1 MHSSTTRF
9 LTAVFL
15 LIASSTAFAHP
26 GHNVSGFAAGLMH
39 PFSGLDHLL
48 AMVAVGLWAAQG
60 GGRKIWLLPATFMTL
75 LAVGAGIATQWLS
88 LPLVESGIAA
98 SVLALGLLIAL
109 SLQLPAALSV
119 AITALFGLLHGYAHG
134 LELPQSAAPAEYA
147 LGFLAATA
155 TLHLS
160 GVTLG
165 IATRQNYALLSRLL
179 GSAIAVSG
187 AYLLASA

>member
-1 MHSSTTRF
+1 MRNSATRF

-15 LIASSTAFAHP
+15 LISSSTAFAHP
-26 GHNVSGFAAGLMH
+26 GYNVSGFAAGLMH

-60 GGRKIWLLPATFMTL
+60 RGRKVWLLPATFMTM
-75 LAVGAGIATQWLS
+75 LAAGAGIAMHWQS
-88 LPLVESGIAA
+88 LPLVEAGIAV

-109 SLQLPAALSV
+109 SLQLPAAVSV

-134 LELPQSAAPAEYA
+134 LELPQSAVPAEYA

-155 TLHLS
+155 ALHL
-160 GVTLG
+160 GGTTLG
-165 IATRQNYALLSRLL
+165 IAARQHHALLPRLL

-187 AYLLASA
+187 AYLLASS